1 MNPNVKVIQLSGLLD
16 GPKGTQLRRNV
27 DETIQAGTIL
37 VLIDCAA
44 VEFMDSSGLGALVM
58 ALKQVRESGGRLALC
73 AINDQIKMLLK
84 LTDMDNV
91 FETFADRSVFE
102 QSI

>member
-16 GPKGTQLRRNV
+16 GPKGTQLRHTV
-27 DETIQAGTIL
+27 EEAIQAGTRI
-37 VLIDCAA
+37 VLIDCTA

-58 ALKQVRESGGRLALC
+58 ALKQMRASGGRLALC

-84 LTDMDNV
+84 LTDMDSV
-91 FETFADRSVFE
+91 FETFADRSAFD